1 MNYCRLKGR
10 VVEKFGTIGNFA
22 DAMGITR
29 ETMSKRFNNKSYWR
43 QDEIIK
49 AIGLLDIPVWEIDS
63 YFFDL
68 NVREI
73 EQYREE

>member
-10 VVEKFGTIGNFA
+10 VVEKFGTVGNFA
-22 DAMGITR
+22 DAIGITR
-29 ETMSKRFNNKSYWR
+29 ETMSKRFHNKSYWR

-49 AIGLLDIPVWEIDS
+49 AIGLLDIPASEIDS

-68 NVREI
+68 SVREI
-73 EQYREE
+73 EQDEEE